1 MRFEKP
7 TVEAPER
14 DDTNSDENLVNDVVE
29 QVSSEDA
36 SLEGVVT
43 DSEDEQTY
51 QEISDAIQNE
61 ENEILRSSVE
71 IVQSAPD
78 SSVFLQHIVFA
89 DINQAITYIQSYNG
103 LEAALVVP
111 ISSGNRELVA
121 VLSGPFVDSQT
132 AENWSKSFGFGADY
146 WIRSAGSLKSAL
158 VSELLN

>member
-1 MRFEKP
+1 MHLR
-7 TVEAPER
+7 R
-14 DDTNSDENLVNDVVE
+14 GCD
-29 QVSSEDA
+29 
-36 SLEGVVT
+36 

-111 ISSGNRELVA
+111 ISSGNRELIA
-121 VLSGPFVDSQT
+121 VLSGP
-132 AENWSKSFGFGADY
+132 
-146 WIRSAGSLKSAL
+146 L
-158 VSELLN
+158 